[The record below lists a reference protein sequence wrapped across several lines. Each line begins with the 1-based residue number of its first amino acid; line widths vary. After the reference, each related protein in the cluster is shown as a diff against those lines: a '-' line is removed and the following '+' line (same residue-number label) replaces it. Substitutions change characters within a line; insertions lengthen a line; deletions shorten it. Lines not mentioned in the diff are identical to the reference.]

1 MYSDIIIA
9 TKNKNEAIKIL
20 KNDNSFFH
28 QNSKLKLFEFLA
40 EEHLNSEELAT
51 MIKFSI
57 SEKENSD
64 FIMLYNFLSRYITN
78 NLSNYKIRD
87 LLEKISR
94 IKLTLNKNF
103 DSYFVSK
110 EKKNILD
117 FVILINQEK
126 FSRAFSLINSENN
139 FDSYLSV
146 YFEFFI
152 RRNCMTQ
159 SLLIQLTTTLIQ
171 HF

>member
-1 MYSDIIIA
+1 
-9 TKNKNEAIKIL
+9 
-20 KNDNSFFH
+20 
-28 QNSKLKLFEFLA
+28 
-40 EEHLNSEELAT
+40 

-110 EKKNILD
+110 EKKI
-117 FVILINQEK
+117 F
-126 FSRAFSLINSENN
+126 
-139 FDSYLSV
+139 
-146 YFEFFI
+146 
-152 RRNCMTQ
+152 
-159 SLLIQLTTTLIQ
+159 
-171 HF
+171 